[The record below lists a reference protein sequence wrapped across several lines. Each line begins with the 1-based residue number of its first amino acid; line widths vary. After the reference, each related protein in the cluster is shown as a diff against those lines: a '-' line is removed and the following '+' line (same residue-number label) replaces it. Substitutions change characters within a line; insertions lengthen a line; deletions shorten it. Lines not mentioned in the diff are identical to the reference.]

1 MKASPLYH
9 LLWVFF
15 LAACSGQPQKEN
27 APYLSCNGRT
37 MGTTYTVKYADAAAR
52 DFQTAIDSL
61 LEEINLEVSTYI
73 EASTISRLNQADSL
87 FLPGYDPHT
96 GQWTTYANTHFW
108 INYEKAKEVFER
120 SGGSF
125 DPTVMPIVNYWGF
138 GYTEK
143 KPVEKIDSLKI
154 DSLMDFIGLDQ
165 VVSTDG
171 KQIKKRYPGVQLD
184 FSALAKGY
192 GVDAVGLLLESK
204 GVSDYLV
211 EIGGELRAKG
221 KNAEGAWWNVGIN
234 TPQEDASTTAVQMA
248 FPLQN
253 QSIATS
259 GNYRNFYEVKGQKF
273 SHTINPKTGFP
284 ERSTLLS
291 ASVFAP
297 DCMSA
302 DAYATA
308 FMVMGKDKALP
319 LAEELP
325 GIEAYF
331 IYSDDAG
338 NMRTAYTS
346 GLKDYFEK

>member
-1 MKASPLYH
+1 MKPS
-9 LLWVFF
+9 FF
-15 LAACSGQPQKEN
+15 VSLFVVLIGMACSGQPQKEN
-27 APYLSCNGRT
+27 APYLSLEGRT
-37 MGTTYTVKYADAAAR
+37 MGTTYTVKYADREGR
-52 DFQTAIDSL
+52 DFQSAIDSL
-61 LEEINLEVSTYI
+61 LEAINLEVSTYI
-73 EASTISRLNQADSL
+73 DSSTISRLNQADSL
-87 FLPGYDPHT
+87 FLPGYDPRT
-96 GQWTTYANTHFW
+96 GAWGTYANPHFW

-125 DPTVMPIVNYWGF
+125 DPTVMPLVNYWGF

-143 KPVEKIDSLKI
+143 KPVTNIDSLKI
-154 DSLMDFIGLDQ
+154 DSLMAFVGL
-165 VVSTDG
+165 SRAIAAEG
-171 KQIKKRYPGVQLD
+171 RQIVKRYPGVQLD

-234 TPQEDASTTAVQMA
+234 TPQEEASTSAIQMA
-248 FPLQN
+248 FPLEN
-253 QSIATS
+253 QAIATS
-259 GNYRNFYEVKGQKF
+259 GNYRNFYEVNGQKF

-284 ERSTLLS
+284 ERSVLLS

-297 DCMSA
+297 DCMTA

-325 GIEAYF
+325 NLEAYF
-331 IYSDDAG
+331 IYSDESG
-338 NMRTAYTS
+338 NMLTAYTS
-346 GLKDYFEK
+346 GLKDFFEK